1 MSVETAYQALYTFS
15 LLVLG
20 VLLFACLARFIRG
33 PKVVDRIVSVNMLG
47 TLTIIIIGI
56 LVLMLSQGGLADV
69 ALIYAMISFL
79 AVVVLCKVYMGVY
92 LQKQKEAEKKQEE
105 ENADA

>member
-1 MSVETAYQALYTFS
+1 MRKAFYIKQTTA
-15 LLVLG
+15 G
-20 VLLFACLARFIRG
+20 
-33 PKVVDRIVSVNMLG
+33 RIFDICNG
-47 TLTIIIIGI
+47 IIIGI
-56 LVLMLSQGGLADV
+56 LMLMLSQSGLADV